1 MTPKTNPS
9 KINLDHKS
17 GILQQKAAKGH
28 LAGMMVFEFFSVGM
42 PAIAASAGADFLMYD
57 MEHTAIGTEALRQ
70 QMAACRG
77 LDIIPLVRVPSVEG
91 NVIGQILDIGA
102 HGIMVPMVQNAAQA
116 RDIVNRAYYPPMGKR
131 GTAFSIAHDDYTAGE
146 PVEKMKA
153 ANTKTIVIAMIETA
167 EGLENVEEIA
177 ATPGIDVLWLGHFDL
192 TSSLGI
198 PGELDNPVYTDAVR
212 RISAAAQAN
221 GKFAAY
227 MAADKNFASHYWSEG
242 YRMLAYGLDHLLLK
256 AALSD
261 GVSFINQLSEK
272 KGL

>member
-1 MTPKTNPS
+1 MLAHKTGPS
-9 KINLDHKS
+9 S
-17 GILQQKAAKGH
+17 QKAKKGF
-28 LAGMMVFEFFSVGM
+28 LSGMMVFEFFSPNM
-42 PAIAASAGADFLMYD
+42 PSIAASAGADFLMYD

-77 LDIIPLVRVPSVEG
+77 LDIIPLVRIPSVEG

-102 HGIMVPMVQNAAQA
+102 HGIMVPMVETAAQA
-116 RDIVNRAYYPPMGKR
+116 RDIVSRAYYPPQGKR
-131 GTAFSIAHDDYTAGE
+131 GTAFSIAHDEYTAGE

-153 ANTKTIVIAMIETA
+153 ANSRTIVIAMIETA
-167 EGLENVEEIA
+167 EGLKNVEDIA

-198 PGELDNPVYTDAVR
+198 PGELDHPVYIDAVKK
-212 RISAAAQAN
+212 ISAAAKSN

-227 MAADKNFASHYWSEG
+227 MALNQDFASHYWAEG

-256 AALSD
+256 SAL
-261 GVSFINQLSEK
+261 GEGLSFINELAEAEGK
-272 KGL
+272 

>member
-1 MTPKTNPS
+1 MLTGKN
-9 KINLDHKS
+9 
-17 GILQQKAAKGH
+17 GISAEKAKKGF
-28 LAGMMVFEFFSVGM
+28 LSGMMVFEFFSPNM
-42 PAIAASAGADFLMYD
+42 PSIAASAGADFLMYD

-91 NVIGQILDIGA
+91 NMIGQILDIGA
-102 HGIMVPMVQNAAQA
+102 HGIMVPMVQNATQA
-116 RDIVNRAYYPPMGKR
+116 KDIVNRAYYPPIGQR
-131 GTAFSIAHDDYTAGE
+131 GTAFSIAHDEYTAGQ
-146 PVEKMKA
+146 PVDKMQT
-153 ANTKTIVIAMIETA
+153 ANKKTIVIAMIETA
-167 EGLENVEEIA
+167 EGLENVEDIA

-198 PGELDNPVYTDAVR
+198 PGELDNPVYTEAVR

-227 MAADKNFASHYWSEG
+227 MAADKNAVSHYWAEG

-261 GVSFINQLSEK
+261 GISFIEQLSDK
-272 KGL
+272 KGS